1 MEFKLS
7 KKEINDLLKQWII
20 FRDEELS
27 TLTKENKKHPLSFDE
42 FEEKLIKSLPYKNR
56 DYTRLDTFFE
66 NFFIFMRPLSSLY
79 YILNLYWYKWYTE
92 LLTSP
97 FTPLTITS
105 NSGTISFNS
114 SFLLGEP
121 DANIIFILFLISP
134 IFILLNFNCFI
145 VF

>member
-56 DYTRLDTFFE
+56 DYTRLDTFFRE
-66 NFFIFMRPLSSLY
+66 FFYFHETTFIALLY
-79 YILNLYWYKWYTE
+79 SK
-92 LLTSP
+92 
-97 FTPLTITS
+97 
-105 NSGTISFNS
+105 
-114 SFLLGEP
+114 
-121 DANIIFILFLISP
+121 FIL
-134 IFILLNFNCFI
+134 
-145 VF
+145 V